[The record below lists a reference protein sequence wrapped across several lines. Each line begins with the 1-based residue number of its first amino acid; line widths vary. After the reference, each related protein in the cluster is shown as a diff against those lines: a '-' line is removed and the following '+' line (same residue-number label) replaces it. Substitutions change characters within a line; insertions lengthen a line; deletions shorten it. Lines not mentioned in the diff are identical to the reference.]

1 MISFKIEEKEYNIP
15 DFISIENYVKLFKL
29 KDMFSD
35 DYYAAKLINIFTDAP
50 VEDLLECDY
59 NQINY
64 LASYIMSLFP
74 SNNKQPLVE
83 RFELDGVHYGFFPNW
98 RDLSFAEFVDMDTIS
113 TKKEK
118 ELLDM
123 LHILM
128 AVMYRPIVYEKSEH
142 DFKIEKY
149 DVKTITQRADLFKKK
164 LNIEIVLGAQFF
176 FINYAKKYLAFSQLS
191 LIPKIPLKVKI
202 KLIWKMRKLIWTIVF
217 KKSTVGSLSP
227 TDLLEMIL
235 QSTNQSIKKT

>member
-1 MISFKIEEKEYNIP
+1 MISFKIEEKEYQIP
-15 DFISIENYVKLFKL
+15 DYISIENYVKLYKL

-35 DYYAAKLINIFTDAP
+35 DYYAAKLINIFTEAP
-50 VEDLLECDY
+50 VEQLLECDY

-74 SNNKQPLVE
+74 SNTKQPLKE
-83 RFELDGVHYGFFPNW
+83 RFEIDGIHYGFFPNW
-98 RDLSFAEFVDMDTIS
+98 RDLTFAEFVDMDTIS

-118 ELLDM
+118 ELLDL

-128 AVMYRPIVYEKSEH
+128 AVMYRPIVDEETEH
-142 DFKIEKY
+142 KFKIEKY
-149 DVKTITQRADLFKKK
+149 DVKTLEKRAEIFKKK
-164 LNIEIVLGAQFF
+164 LDINIVLGAQFF
-176 FINYAKKYLAFSQLS
+176 FINYAKKYSAYSQLS

-202 KLIWKMRKLIWTIVF
+202 KLIWKMRKIMWAILF

-227 TDLLEMIL
+227 TDLLTMIL